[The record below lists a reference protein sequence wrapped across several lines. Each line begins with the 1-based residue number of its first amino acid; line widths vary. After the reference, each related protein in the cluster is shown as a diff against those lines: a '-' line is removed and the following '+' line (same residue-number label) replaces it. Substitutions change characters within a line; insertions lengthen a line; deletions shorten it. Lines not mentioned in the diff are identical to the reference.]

1 MKRFAFTFVAVVG
14 LVAPAFGQITVTS
27 PAAGTTP
34 VGPAEDYA
42 TRAFQDPWDMNE
54 YSDLGWFT
62 FGSDQP
68 LVNLSGISL
77 TGGVFTGTPTNGDPN
92 FWLLDT
98 WLPGSAVLGKVGKVF
113 PIDASKYRM
122 LVLRMRLSERPAGD
136 QAMQILWSNNTIFA
150 SQPNGGFRVSNGVL
164 TYDGWNYYVIDLAA
178 LGSAVGPGWSGS
190 VDALRLDPTQYQVGQ
205 IQLDWARLV
214 PLDAANL
221 QRPIQWTGAASVD
234 IFLDDDSNAGN
245 GNLGQIAR
253 SASGGSFPFY
263 VGGIAPG
270 DYYVAM
276 RAAGTA
282 NPLTYSAGFYRVLA
296 LPTLAFTSPSEEG
309 SSDDFATVQL
319 NDAWDMSSTSDVDRT
334 TGLSGLATGAVAG
347 VNEAGQSLGSLAVLQ
362 GTSTAA
368 AGVGD
373 PAVYWMWSTTRG
385 QNYRIDADRY
395 RVLTYELNLPGARNV
410 LTGSIA
416 RVIWKIGEESVENVS
431 QDIVVN
437 HRAGA
442 NVFAKVIADM
452 KTLELETDPGGSPST
467 TGWVNGGGSNPGV
480 NNFRIDPL
488 EFSAATA
495 FAYRRVKLAAFE
507 RAGSGYAINWSFSN
521 PSSVATTLK
530 LVADLDRQGCDGI
543 TIATG
548 LNPTLG
554 SFAWSLPGGFADG
567 EARYVCAQVLAG
579 ATVLNQAYSRWP
591 IVREVG
597 YTGLLPRVLPSRT
610 TLRFGATNSGGTLAA
625 QTPGQAVVVTQVGA
639 GTANWS
645 AVSDQPWI
653 VVTPGLASGTA
664 TITVSLT
671 NPGGI
676 LPATG
681 LLRSTI
687 RISGTGIAN
696 SPQYID
702 VWVDIK
708 APAATAAPFGSFDT
722 PASGTTGITGST
734 PVTGWALDDVGIN
747 RIEIWRS
754 AVAGETAPDPKG
766 IYIGDANLV
775 AGARPDVEAI
785 YASTMPR
792 AYLAGWGYM
801 LLTNFLPASGNGS
814 FTLRA
819 YAIDFEG
826 KTTLLGSKAITC
838 SNATATKPFG
848 AIDTPGQGG
857 SSSGTAFVNFGWALT
872 PQPGLIPTN
881 GSTINV
887 FVDGAPRGNPTY
899 NQFRS
904 DIATLFPGYAN
915 SGGAVGIFVLDTTAL
930 ANGVHTIA
938 WSVTDNLGRADGI
951 GSRYFSVVNGT
962 PDPAPLAV
970 VAFGD
975 LGQVYGEDLGRPA
988 GSVASLAV
996 AAPQR
1001 VEAPPLGAV
1010 RVRVPEQLGGRRA
1023 AYMLSAGRLDRLPVG
1038 AGFDVTTGEFRWQPG
1053 EGFAGDYRF
1062 VVIERD
1068 GSGNGRVQPL
1078 EVRILSKAGG
1088 VR

>member
-1 MKRFAFTFVAVVG
+1 M
-14 LVAPAFGQITVTS
+14 S
-27 PAAGTTP
+27 
-34 VGPAEDYA
+34 
-42 TRAFQDPWDMNE
+42 
-54 YSDLGWFT
+54 
-62 FGSDQP
+62 
-68 LVNLSGISL
+68 
-77 TGGVFTGTPTNGDPN
+77 GGVFSANPANNDPN

-98 WLPGSAVLGKVGKVF
+98 FIPGSAALGKVGKNF
-113 PIDASKYRM
+113 PIDASKYRKLM
-122 LVLRMRLSERPAGD
+122 LRMRLTVQPVPTSGPSV
-136 QAMQILWSNNTIFA
+136 MQIFWSNNTIYA
-150 SQPNGGFRVSNGVL
+150 SEPNGGLRTSNAVL
-164 TYDGWNYYVIDLAA
+164 TYGGVPTNPGGWNIYVVDLVT
-178 LGSAVGPGWSGS
+178 LGSASGPGWSGS
-190 VDALRLDPTQYQVGQ
+190 VDSLRIDPTQYPDSGQ

-214 PLDAANL
+214 PLDDANL
-221 QRPIQWTGAASVD
+221 QRTIQWTGAASVD
-234 IFLDDDSNAGN
+234 IFLDSDNNEAN
-245 GNLGQIAR
+245 GHLGQIAR
-253 SASGGSFPFY
+253 GASGGSFAFY

-276 RAAGTA
+276 RAAGTTNA
-282 NPLTYSAGFYRVLA
+282 LTYSAGFYRVLA
-296 LPTLAFTSPSEEG
+296 QPTLAFTSPSEEG
-309 SSDDFATVQL
+309 STDDFATVQL
-319 NDAWDMSSTSDVDRT
+319 NDAWDMSSTADVDRT
-334 TGLSGLATGAVAG
+334 TGLTGLATGSVAG
-347 VNEAGQSLGSLAVLQ
+347 VNEAGQSLGSVPVLQ
-362 GTSTAA
+362 GTSTA

-395 RVLTYELNLPGARNV
+395 RVLTYELSLPGARNV
-410 LTGSIA
+410 LGGSIA
-416 RVIWKIGEESVENVS
+416 RVIWKIAEESGENVS

-467 TGWVNGGGSNPGV
+467 TGWVNGGGSNPGI

-488 EFSAATA
+488 EFAAATA

-507 RAGSGYAINWSFSN
+507 RAGDLGYAINWSFSN
-521 PSSVATTLK
+521 PSAVATTLT

-543 TIATG
+543 SIATG
-548 LNPTLG
+548 LNPALG
-554 SFAWSLPGGFADG
+554 TFTWSPPVGFADG
-567 EARYVCAQVLAG
+567 EARYICARVLAG
-579 ATVLNQAYSRWP
+579 ATVVNQTYSRWP
-591 IVREVG
+591 IVRDVG
-597 YTGLLPRVLPSRT
+597 YTVPLPRVLPSQR
-610 TLRFGATNSGGTLAA
+610 TLRFGATNSGGTLTA
-625 QTPGQAVVVTQVGA
+625 QTPTQPVVVTKVGA

-653 VVTPGLASGTA
+653 VVNPGLASGTA

-687 RISGTGIAN
+687 QIGGTGIDN

-708 APAATAAPFGSFDT
+708 APATTAAPFGSFDT
-722 PASGTTGITGST
+722 PANGATGITGST
-734 PVTGWALDDVGIN
+734 PVTGWALDDVGVN

-754 AVAGETAPDPKG
+754 AVPPETASDPKG

-785 YASTMPR
+785 YAGTMPR

-826 KTTLLGSKAITC
+826 QTTLLGSKSITC

-857 SSSGTAFVNFGWALT
+857 TASGAGFVNFGWALT

-887 FVDGAPRGNPTY
+887 FVDGTPLGNPTY

-904 DIATLFPGYAN
+904 DIATLFPGIREHQRC
-915 SGGAVGIFVLDTTAL
+915 GGLLRARHDRPRERRPHHRLERDRQSRPRRRDRQPL
-930 ANGVHTIA
+930 L
-938 WSVTDNLGRADGI
+938 LGGERDPG
-951 GSRYFSVVNGT
+951 RGT
-962 PDPAPLAV
+962 PDRRPLRRPRAGLRRGPGPA
-970 VAFGD
+970 D
-975 LGQVYGEDLGRPA
+975 GERRLPGRRHPATRGGAAARRRPRTRAGAAGRPA
-988 GSVASLAV
+988 RGVHGLRRPTRSPA
-996 AAPQR
+996 R
-1001 VEAPPLGAV
+1001 RRGF
-1010 RVRVPEQLGGRRA
+1010 RRHHRRVPLAARRG
-1023 AYMLSAGRLDRLPVG
+1023 LHR
-1038 AGFDVTTGEFRWQPG
+1038 
-1053 EGFAGDYRF
+1053 
-1062 VVIERD
+1062 
-1068 GSGNGRVQPL
+1068 
-1078 EVRILSKAGG
+1078 
-1088 VR
+1088 